1 MHTVLDEQPPN
12 GSNTEAVQKC
22 NQRPTCWLRLDQR
35 NESFYLEI
43 QDDGRGG
50 SNSEGNGLRG
60 MRGRVEMLG
69 GTLTRSTEPGTTLT
83 ITLPMKEV
91 VAKKRRLP
99 ELNPRG
105 KKGRTTIR
113 VVRAET
119 AHWNMAVIA
128 RHVLPSIE

>member
-60 MRGRVEMLG
+60 MRGRVEILD

-105 KKGRTTIR
+105 KKRTHDDPSSSGGNGSLEYGRHR
-113 VVRAET
+113 PARF
-119 AHWNMAVIA
+119 AVD
-128 RHVLPSIE
+128 